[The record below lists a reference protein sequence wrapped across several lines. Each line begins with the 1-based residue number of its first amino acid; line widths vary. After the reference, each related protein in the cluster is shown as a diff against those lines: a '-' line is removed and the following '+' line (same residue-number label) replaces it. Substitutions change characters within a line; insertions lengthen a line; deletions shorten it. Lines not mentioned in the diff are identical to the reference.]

1 MKKNAYLCCMMIG
14 LFFLHPVPLVMA
26 ETSALGQVIQV
37 TGLMEIQRAKQTT
50 WLAAQRDT
58 DVYSGDTITTGD
70 DSRGTIKLVDDSII
84 RVHANSKIVLN
95 TMISPVEKKHSVLLF
110 FGKLWN
116 RVSKKALRKKV
127 FEVQTP
133 TAVCGVRGTDFET
146 ASYEDGTMLV
156 RVNSGEVEV
165 DNEVAQETLVSNQ
178 GTQVS
183 FEQKNI
189 NIEPDFQPDWERD
202 QARSRENL
210 LGDGEKYGGYVHDE
224 IYKRRDHL
232 KTLVERASDLKATKE
247 QLKQKAA
254 ESKEK
259 GDMAAYDSYL
269 TEIDKIN
276 HEQRELNRKI
286 AYYGRRLECH
296 FGLFSHYGD
305 LANHPEISKRF
316 KGREYILSQLDDI
329 EMIYDEFNV
338 MIEEGMKLSMEDMED
353 LMDEMR
359 DKMKTFKEK
368 KNTGSLFEEMN

>member
-1 MKKNAYLCCMMIG
+1 MKKNACLCWLLVG
-14 LFFLHPVPLVMA
+14 LFFLHPVPVVMA
-26 ETSALGQVIQV
+26 EASALGQVKEV

-50 WLAAQRDT
+50 WLTAQRDT
-58 DVYSGDTITTGD
+58 EVFFGDTITTGD
-70 DSRGTIKLVDDSII
+70 ESVGIIKLVDDSII

-95 TMISPVEKKHSVLLF
+95 TMVSPVEKKHSVLLF

-116 RVSKKALRKKV
+116 TVSKKALQKKV

-146 ASYEDGTMLV
+146 ASYEDGIMLV

-165 DNEVAQETLVSNQ
+165 DNEVVQETLTANQ

-183 FEQKNI
+183 FDQKKI
-189 NIEPDFQPDWERD
+189 LIEPDFQPDWDRD

-210 LGDGEKYGGYVHDE
+210 LGNGEKYGGYVHDE

-232 KTLVERASDLKATKE
+232 KTLVDHASDLKATKE
-247 QLKQKAA
+247 QLKHKAA
-254 ESKEK
+254 QSKEN
-259 GDMAAYDSYL
+259 GDTAAYESYL
-269 TEIDKIN
+269 TEIEKIN

-286 AYYGRRLECH
+286 AYYGRRLACH
-296 FGLFSHYGD
+296 FGLFSRYGD
-305 LANHPEISKRF
+305 LAKDPDISKRF
-316 KGREYILSQLDDI
+316 KGREYILSQLDDV
-329 EMIYDEFNV
+329 EMIYAEFNV
-338 MIEEGMKLSMEDMED
+338 MIEEGMKMSMEDMED

>member
-1 MKKNAYLCCMMIG
+1 MKKNAYLCCLLIG
-14 LFFLHPVPLVMA
+14 FFFLCPARVVMA
-26 ETSALGQVIQV
+26 EESAMGQVKKV

-50 WLAAQRDT
+50 RLAARRDT
-58 DVYSGDTITTGD
+58 EVFFGDTITTGD
-70 DSRGTIKLVDDSII
+70 DSEGLIKLVDESII

-116 RVSKKALRKKV
+116 KISKKALRRKV

-165 DNEVAQETLVSNQ
+165 DNEVVRETLASNQ

-183 FEQKNI
+183 FEQKKI
-189 NIEPDFQPDWERD
+189 RVESDFQPDWDQD

-210 LGDGEKYGGYVHDE
+210 LGDGEKYGSYVHDE
-224 IYKRRDHL
+224 IYKRKDHL
-232 KTLVERASDLKATKE
+232 KTLVDRASDLMTTKE
-247 QLKQKAA
+247 QLKQKAVQA
-254 ESKEK
+254 KEN
-259 GDMAAYDSYL
+259 GDVAAYESYL
-269 TEIDKIN
+269 IEIEKIN
-276 HEQRELNRKI
+276 DEHIELNRKI

-296 FGLFSHYGD
+296 FGLFSRYGD
-305 LANHPEISKRF
+305 LAKDPEISKRF
-316 KGREYILSQLDDI
+316 KGREYILNQLDDI
-329 EMIYDEFNV
+329 EMVYAEFNA
-338 MIEEGMKLSMEDMED
+338 MIEEGMKMSMEDMDD

-359 DKMKTFKEK
+359 DKMKTFKEQGNK
-368 KNTGSLFEEMN
+368 SSLFEEMN

>member
-1 MKKNAYLCCMMIG
+1 MKKNAYLCCMLIG
-14 LFFLHPVPLVMA
+14 LFFLHPAPVVMA
-26 ETSALGQVIQV
+26 EASALGQVKEV

-50 WLAAQRDT
+50 RLPAERDT
-58 DVYSGDTITTGD
+58 DVFFGDTITTGD
-70 DSRGTIKLVDDSII
+70 ESEGLIKLVDESII

-116 RVSKKALRKKV
+116 KISKKALRRKV

-165 DNEVAQETLVSNQ
+165 DNEVVRETLASNQ

-183 FEQKNI
+183 FEQKKI
-189 NIEPDFQPDWERD
+189 RVEPDFQPDWDRD

-210 LGDGEKYGGYVHDE
+210 LGDGEKYGSYVHDE
-224 IYKRRDHL
+224 IYKRKDHL
-232 KTLVERASDLKATKE
+232 KTLVDRASDLMATKE

-254 ESKEK
+254 QAKEK
-259 GDMAAYDSYL
+259 GDVAAYESYL
-269 TEIDKIN
+269 IEIEKIN
-276 HEQRELNRKI
+276 EEHIELNRKI

-296 FGLFSHYGD
+296 FGLFSRYGD
-305 LANHPEISKRF
+305 LAKDPEISKRF
-316 KGREYILSQLDDI
+316 KGREYILNQLDDI
-329 EMIYDEFNV
+329 EMIYAEFNA
-338 MIEEGMKLSMEDMED
+338 MIEEGMKMSMEDMDD

-359 DKMKTFKEK
+359 DKMKTFKEQGNK
-368 KNTGSLFEEMN
+368 GSLFEEMN

>member
-1 MKKNAYLCCMMIG
+1 MKKNAYLCCLLIG
-14 LFFLHPVPLVMA
+14 FFFLCPARVVMA
-26 ETSALGQVIQV
+26 EESAMGQVKKV

-50 WLAAQRDT
+50 RLAARRDT
-58 DVYSGDTITTGD
+58 EVFFGDTITTGD
-70 DSRGTIKLVDDSII
+70 DSEGLIKLVDESII

-116 RVSKKALRKKV
+116 KISKKALRRKV

-165 DNEVAQETLVSNQ
+165 DNEVVRETLASNQ

-183 FEQKNI
+183 FEQKKI
-189 NIEPDFQPDWERD
+189 RVESDFQPDWDRD

-210 LGDGEKYGGYVHDE
+210 LGDGEKYGSYVHDE
-224 IYKRRDHL
+224 IYKRKDHL
-232 KTLVERASDLKATKE
+232 KTLVDRASDLMATKE
-247 QLKQKAA
+247 QLKQKAVQA
-254 ESKEK
+254 KEN
-259 GDMAAYDSYL
+259 GDVAAYESYL
-269 TEIDKIN
+269 IEIEKIN
-276 HEQRELNRKI
+276 DEHIELNRKI

-296 FGLFSHYGD
+296 FGLFSRYGD
-305 LANHPEISKRF
+305 LAKDPEISKRF
-316 KGREYILSQLDDI
+316 KGREYILNQLDDI
-329 EMIYDEFNV
+329 EMVYAEFNA
-338 MIEEGMKLSMEDMED
+338 MIEEGMKMSMEDMDD

-359 DKMKTFKEK
+359 DKMKTFKEQGNK
-368 KNTGSLFEEMN
+368 GSLFEEMN

>member
-1 MKKNAYLCCMMIG
+1 MKKNAYLCCLLIG
-14 LFFLHPVPLVMA
+14 FFILCPARVVMA
-26 ETSALGQVIQV
+26 EESAMGQVKKV

-50 WLAAQRDT
+50 RLVARRDT
-58 DVYSGDTITTGD
+58 EVFFGDTITTGD
-70 DSRGTIKLVDDSII
+70 DSEGLIKLVDESII

-116 RVSKKALRKKV
+116 KISKKALRRKV

-165 DNEVAQETLVSNQ
+165 DNEVVRETLASNQ

-183 FEQKNI
+183 FEQKKI
-189 NIEPDFQPDWERD
+189 RVESDFQPDWDRD

-224 IYKRRDHL
+224 IYKRKDHL
-232 KTLVERASDLKATKE
+232 KTLVDRASDLMATKE
-247 QLKQKAA
+247 QLKQKAVQA
-254 ESKEK
+254 KEN
-259 GDMAAYDSYL
+259 GDVAAYESYL
-269 TEIDKIN
+269 IEIEKIN
-276 HEQRELNRKI
+276 DEHMELNRKI

-296 FGLFSHYGD
+296 FGLFSRYGD
-305 LANHPEISKRF
+305 LAKDPEISKRF
-316 KGREYILSQLDDI
+316 KGREYILNQLDDI
-329 EMIYDEFNV
+329 EMVYAEFNA
-338 MIEEGMKLSMEDMED
+338 MIEEGMKMSMEDMDD

-359 DKMKTFKEK
+359 DKMKTFKEQGNK
-368 KNTGSLFEEMN
+368 GSLFEEMN